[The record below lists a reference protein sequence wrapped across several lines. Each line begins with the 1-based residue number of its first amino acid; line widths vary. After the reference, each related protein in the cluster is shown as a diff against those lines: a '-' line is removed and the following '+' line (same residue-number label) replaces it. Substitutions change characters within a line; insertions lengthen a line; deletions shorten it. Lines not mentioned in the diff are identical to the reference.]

1 LLQRIREHSFGF
13 VELAPTD
20 DGAQAAVADVLAGRR
35 EADGSDVVAE
45 ADRLFHAQDGYVVD
59 ESRVHVARMDEDVRY
74 DAHLL
79 VRRQQIRSATQ
90 CTQTGHPVFILSI
103 VETVA
108 GRDEPTVGDEGSSAL
123 EIAFLVE
130 GGLPR
135 PRPRRR
141 ITPAYDPGT
150 G

>member
-1 LLQRIREHSFGF
+1 MLMKGMQWISQLTEHSFGF

-90 CTQTGHPVFILSI
+90 CTQTGHPVFILSTNFSQFI
-103 VETVA
+103 
-108 GRDEPTVGDEGSSAL
+108 
-123 EIAFLVE
+123 
-130 GGLPR
+130 
-135 PRPRRR
+135 R
-141 ITPAYDPGT
+141 IIDYSVKNQLG
-150 G
+150 